1 MNPQGVPLP
10 SVPDPSKA
18 DPKDLM
24 EQIRT
29 LSQQVIRE
37 RQEATRLLQGE
48 RAKCKA
54 EMDKL
59 RQTTYQHGRDLESQN
74 SALLQ
79 SLGRLKEEN
88 DDLKKQ
94 LLTLQLRGSNGAEIP
109 RSQAQPIDPSATMP
123 VLPQTPSLGGEEI
136 PTQPRS

>member
-37 RQEATRLLQGE
+37 RQESTRQLQSE

-59 RQTTYQHGRDLESQN
+59 RQTTYQHGRDLDSQN

-94 LLTLQLRGSNGAEIP
+94 LLTLQLRGNGDLP
-109 RSQAQPIDPSATMP
+109 RTQAQPIDPFATMP
-123 VLPQTPSLGGEEI
+123 VLPQAPSLGGEEI